1 MEERITSRFIKSVNE
16 IGYTQQSL
24 SGSDLILLIPSY
36 PVNLLLVS
44 GSSQSTI
51 VFISNVIIIKAI
63 RGSKKKK
70 TTTTFDCFSNRTPL
84 QIALS
89 HRGGSFN

>member
-16 IGYTQQSL
+16 IGIHSSL

-36 PVNLLLVS
+36 PVNLLLAS

-51 VFISNVIIIKAI
+51 VFISNAIIIKAI
-63 RGSKKKK
+63 RGSKKR